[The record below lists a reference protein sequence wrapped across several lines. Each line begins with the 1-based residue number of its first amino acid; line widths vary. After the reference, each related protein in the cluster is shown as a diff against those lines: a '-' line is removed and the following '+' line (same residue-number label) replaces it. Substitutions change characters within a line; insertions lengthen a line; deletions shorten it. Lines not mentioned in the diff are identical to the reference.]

1 MCVCQPVI
9 RAYNLTEDKL
19 LSPLP
24 SGENTKKSEEKS
36 QPGTYTLIIMKGNK
50 DKSKKVNAMSD
61 VYDNVWE
68 SRKRKPP
75 AREEKKLPEVKPP
88 FTDRERLKDT
98 IERRK
103 KNVYGMK

>member
-1 MCVCQPVI
+1 MDYPLV
-9 RAYNLTEDKL
+9 L
-19 LSPLP
+19 L
-24 SGENTKKSEEKS
+24 GMK
-36 QPGTYTLIIMKGNK
+36 IIKGSSYCETG
-50 DKSKKVNAMSD
+50 DRMSD

-75 AREEKKLPEVKPP
+75 AREEKKLAEVKPP
-88 FTDRERLKDT
+88 FTDRERLKDA

>member
-1 MCVCQPVI
+1 MKII
-9 RAYNLTEDKL
+9 RSTSYCETGD
-19 LSPLP
+19 
-24 SGENTKKSEEKS
+24 
-36 QPGTYTLIIMKGNK
+36 I
-50 DKSKKVNAMSD
+50 MSD

-75 AREEKKLPEVKPP
+75 AREEKKLAEVKAP
-88 FTDRERLKDT
+88 FTDRERSKDT

>member
-1 MCVCQPVI
+1 MP
-9 RAYNLTEDKL
+9 
-19 LSPLP
+19 
-24 SGENTKKSEEKS
+24 
-36 QPGTYTLIIMKGNK
+36 
-50 DKSKKVNAMSD
+50 D

-88 FTDRERLKDT
+88 STDRERLKDT

>member
-1 MCVCQPVI
+1 
-9 RAYNLTEDKL
+9 
-19 LSPLP
+19 
-24 SGENTKKSEEKS
+24 
-36 QPGTYTLIIMKGNK
+36 
-50 DKSKKVNAMSD
+50 MSD

-75 AREEKKLPEVKPP
+75 AREEKKLAEVKAP
-88 FTDRERLKDT
+88 FTDRERQKDT